1 MTAED
6 IVAISDFETQARDF
20 LGRGREYLAAGQ
32 LHQAS
37 EKGWGAAAH
46 MAKAVSVAQGWPY
59 DTHAD
64 FSLVLNKATAA
75 IGEDRLRSLRA
86 IANELHSNYYRRKR
100 HLDAAEIG
108 RDLDSMAE
116 LLELLAPLAR
126 RPASATADLA
136 GPVSERGRSWWRR
149 TPS

>member
-1 MTAED
+1 MAAED
-6 IVAISDFETQARDF
+6 LVAIADFEAQARDF
-20 LGRGREYLAAGQ
+20 LNRGRAYLAAGH

-46 MAKAVSVAQGWPY
+46 MAKAVAVAQGWPY

-64 FSLVLNKATAA
+64 FSLVLNRATAA
-75 IGEDRLRSLRA
+75 TGEDRLRGLRA

-108 RDLDSMAE
+108 RDLESIAE
-116 LLELLAPLAR
+116 LLELLVPLAR
-126 RPASATADLA
+126 RP
-136 GPVSERGRSWWRR
+136 
-149 TPS
+149 TPAAPT

>member
-1 MTAED
+1 MAAED
-6 IVAISDFETQARDF
+6 LVAIADFEAQARDF
-20 LGRGREYLAAGQ
+20 LNRGRAYLAAGH

-46 MAKAVSVAQGWPY
+46 MAKAVAVAQGWPY

-64 FSLVLNKATAA
+64 FSLVLNRATAET
-75 IGEDRLRSLRA
+75 GEDRLRGLRA

-100 HLDAAEIG
+100 HLDGAEIG
-108 RDLDSMAE
+108 RDLESIAE

-126 RPASATADLA
+126 RP
-136 GPVSERGRSWWRR
+136 
-149 TPS
+149 TPAAPT